1 MVIAAVH
8 IDTVRDAAQF
18 DACLD
23 AVSDDRRARV
33 LSLVKPE
40 DRRRSLCAGLALDA
54 CLRTVGLRE
63 VSEPIIRDEH
73 GRPQLAAHPVQ
84 QFSLSHSG
92 DWAVCAL
99 ADAPVGIDVE
109 RVRSVRADALARRY
123 FTPQEAALLAAMP
136 EAEREIAFFRLWT
149 AKESVL
155 KAQGTGLSGGLT
167 VPVGYGDSLTAP
179 APWQL
184 QEYALPGHQLTVCG
198 IGGFPAS
205 VMVMFSSYDSV
216 PLR

>member
-8 IDTVRDAAQF
+8 GDTVRDTARF
-18 DACLD
+18 DACLG

-33 LSLVKPE
+33 LSLIKPE
-40 DRRRSLCAGLALDA
+40 ARRLSLCAGLALDA

-63 VSEPIIRDEH
+63 PDEPITRDEH
-73 GRPQLAAHPVQ
+73 GCPRLTAHPAW

-109 RVRSVRADALARRY
+109 RVRPVRIDALARRY
-123 FTPQEAALLAAMP
+123 FTEQEAALLITLP
-136 EAEREIAFFRLWT
+136 DTERQIAFFRLWT

-155 KAQGTGLSGGLT
+155 KAQGIGLSGGLA
-167 VPVGYGDSLTAP
+167 VPIGYGDSLTAP

-184 QEYALPGHQLTVCG
+184 REYALPGHRLTVCG
-198 IGGFPAS
+198 TGGFPPKLLT
-205 VMVMFSSYDSV
+205 FSSCDSV